1 MREISGLLCIYGD
14 AYFLYVTIEADSKEE
29 SIEKFHE
36 GDREW
41 DDEGDEDV
49 TCRYVCEVDEDDNI
63 ISDEEE
69 I

>member
-1 MREISGLLCIYGD
+1 MHEIAERDRQLPFSEALREI
-14 AYFLYVTIEADSKEE
+14 V
-29 SIEKFHE
+29 IEKFHE
-36 GDREW
+36 GDWEW

>member
-1 MREISGLLCIYGD
+1 MARWQFKEER

-29 SIEKFHE
+29 ALEKFHE
-36 GDREW
+36 GDWEW

-49 TCRYVCEVDEDDNI
+49 TCRYVCEVDEDGDS

>member
-1 MREISGLLCIYGD
+1 MARWQFMEER

-29 SIEKFHE
+29 AIEKFHE
-36 GDREW
+36 ADWEW

-49 TCRYVCEVDEDDNI
+49 TCRFVCEVDEDDNV

>member
-1 MREISGLLCIYGD
+1 MASWQFKEER

-29 SIEKFHE
+29 AIEKFYE
-36 GDREW
+36 ADWEW

-49 TCRYVCEVDEDDNI
+49 TCRYVCEVDEDGDY

>member
-1 MREISGLLCIYGD
+1 MARWQFKEER

-29 SIEKFHE
+29 AIEKFQA
-36 GDREW
+36 GDFEDW
-41 DDEGDEDV
+41 DDQGDEDV
-49 TCRYVCEVDEDDNI
+49 AGTFVCEVDEDDNV